1 MEIVKKSVMT
11 FNAVPVGG
19 VFASKG
25 NYYLKFESPEG
36 TNNDAVNLENGKTT
50 NFSDSAIVEAVN
62 GSFIE
67 E

>member
-1 MEIVKKSVMT
+1 MEIVRKSMRA
-11 FNAVPVGG
+11 FGAIPVGE
-19 VFASKG
+19 VFNSKG

-50 NFSDSAIVEAVN
+50 NFSDSTIVESVN